1 MPVHILLT
9 SGPTRAPLDAIR
21 FLTNRSTGRFG
32 TLVAASA
39 LRRGA
44 RVTMIA
50 GAGSEVPRPQ
60 RRLRVVRVET
70 NADLTRTLRAHLR
83 TRHVD
88 AVIHAMAVLDFQPT
102 IVRRGKVG
110 SRGAAW
116 VIRLERAPKIIQ
128 RIKRWAPR
136 TLLVAFKL
144 ESRGGKHRLLARAR
158 RLLAESGADVVAAN
172 QLAEGEDRGH
182 MSYLVDADGQVIR
195 TVTGKRALARAVVEI
210 AMKRT
215 AARARRRLQ

>member
-32 TLVAASA
+32 TLVATSA

-44 RVTMIA
+44 RVAMIA
-50 GAGSEVPRPQ
+50 GAGSEVPPPH

-70 NADLTRTLRAHLR
+70 NADLARALRAHLR
-83 TRHVD
+83 ARRVD

-102 IVRRGKVG
+102 TVRREKVA

-116 VIRLERAPKIIQ
+116 IIRLERAPKIIQ

-136 TLLVAFKL
+136 TLLIAFKL
-144 ESRGGKHRLLARAR
+144 ESRGGRNRLLARAR

-172 QLAEGEDRGH
+172 QLAEGDDRQH
-182 MSYLVDADGQVIR
+182 RSYLVDADGRVSR
-195 TVTGKRALARAVVEI
+195 TVTGKRALARAVVDI
-210 AMKRT
+210 AMRIVPP
-215 AARARRRLQ
+215 RPP